1 MIVATTDKK
10 RNLVEALM
18 FARSLLCVSLLLVP
32 VGATAQVADYP
43 SLQSQ
48 DWPWWRGPQRD
59 GIVRQSETTPTKWNA
74 TEGIAWSAD
83 VPGRG
88 NGSPIVVGDRVILAT
103 CDEAAGSQSLL
114 AFDRKSGKQ
123 LWNKVI
129 HTDGAMRKNNRSTGA
144 SSTPAS
150 DGERIYINFANHDA
164 VIATALAMDGDV
176 VWQTNFSQYQI
187 HQGYGASPA
196 LYKDLVLVAA
206 DAKGG
211 GAIAALNRTSG
222 KIVWKRDRPSL
233 PNYPSPIVMSIGGKD
248 QLLMTGCD
256 LVTSLDPLTGNTN
269 WETAGATTECVTST
283 VTDGTHIFTS
293 GGYPKNHMSAVKAD
307 GSKQVVWENK
317 ERVYVPSLLFKDG
330 YLYGVLDAGIAM
342 CWEAATGKEM
352 WKERLGGNYSA
363 SPVLVGDLLFATSE
377 SGETHVLKVSPKG
390 AESIAKN
397 KLGDEVFATP
407 TFSRGQIFLRYAVQ
421 DGEKRSEKLVCIV
434 K

>member
-1 MIVATTDKK
+1 
-10 RNLVEALM
+10 M
-18 FARSLLCVSLLLVP
+18 FARVLLSVSLLVVP
-32 VGATAQVADYP
+32 NLALGQIADYP
-43 SLQSQ
+43 QLQSE
-48 DWPWWRGPQRD
+48 DWPWWRGPLRD
-59 GIVRQSETTPTKWNA
+59 GVVRQATMPPTKWNGA
-74 TEGIAWSAD
+74 DGIRWTAD

-114 AFDRKSGKQ
+114 AFDLKSGKQ

-129 HTDGAMRKNNRSTGA
+129 HADGAMRKNSRSTGA

-150 DGERIYINFANHDA
+150 DGQRIYINFANHEA
-164 VIATALAMDGDV
+164 VYATALSMDGET

-211 GAIAALNRTSG
+211 GAIAALNRADG
-222 KIVWKRDRPSL
+222 KIVWKRERPSA
-233 PNYPSPIVMSIGGKD
+233 PNYPSPVVLRIAGKD

-269 WETAGATTECVTST
+269 WELEGATTECVTST
-283 VTDGTHIFTS
+283 VTDGQHIFTS

-307 GSKQVVWENK
+307 GSKQIVWENK
-317 ERVYVPSLLFKDG
+317 ERVYVPSLLMKDG

-352 WKERLGGNYSA
+352 WKQRLGGNYSA
-363 SPVLVGDLLFATSE
+363 SPVLVGDLMYATSE
-377 SGETHVLKVSPKG
+377 SGETHVLKVSPQA
-390 AESIAKN
+390 AEEIAKN

-407 TFSRGQIFLRYAVQ
+407 TFSRGQVLMRYAVQ
-421 DGEKRSEKLVCIV
+421 DGDKRSEKLVCIG

>member
-1 MIVATTDKK
+1 
-10 RNLVEALM
+10 M
-18 FARSLLCVSLLLVP
+18 FTRWLLLGVLCCMASQ
-32 VGATAQVADYP
+32 ATAQVADYAK
-43 SLQSQ
+43 LQSE

-59 GIVRQSETTPTKWNA
+59 GIVRQSAAPPTKWNGA
-74 TEGIAWSAD
+74 EGIVWTAD

-103 CDEAAGSQSLL
+103 CDEESGSQSVL

-123 LWNKVI
+123 LWQKVI

-150 DGERIYINFANHDA
+150 DGERIYINFANHEA
-164 VIATALAMDGDV
+164 VIATALSMDGQS
-176 VWQTNFSQYQI
+176 VWQTNFTKYQI

-211 GAIAALNRTSG
+211 GAIAALNRLDG
-222 KIVWKRDRPSL
+222 KIVWKRERPSA
-233 PNYPSPIVMSIGGKD
+233 PNYPSPIVHNIDGKD

-256 LVTSLDPLTGNTN
+256 LVTSLDPLTGNTY

-283 VTDGTHIFTS
+283 VTDGKHIYTS

-307 GSKQVVWENK
+307 GSKQVAWENN
-317 ERVYVPSLLFKDG
+317 ERVYVPSLLVKDG
-330 YLYGVLDAGIAM
+330 FLYGVLDAGIAM

-352 WKERLGGNYSA
+352 WKKRLGGNYSA
-363 SPVLVGDLLFATSE
+363 SPVLVGDLMFATSE
-377 SGETHVLKVSPKG
+377 SGETHVLRISPQG
-390 AESIAKN
+390 AEEVAKN

-407 TFSRGQIFLRYAVQ
+407 TVSRGQIYMRYAVQ
-421 DGEKRSEKLVCIV
+421 DGPKRSEKLVCIGM
-434 K
+434 